1 MTGDHDFYS
10 RALLRALLLAASLTV
25 ALAAS
30 AQAWTV
36 SPADIQLTTRP
47 GLITR
52 GSFEVL
58 SADSVGRHFRV
69 VAQSLGETPTGAF
82 TFTRAEHSA
91 ASWVEILP
99 SEFSGSRQA
108 QSVDFAIAVP
118 SNARPGDHVA
128 AISVQEQPEGT
139 QGNLGVVEA
148 VGIRLVIRVPGAVFP
163 QAKITRF
170 SAPGL
175 TFGNGV
181 AIHATVVNTG
191 DTVLDFNGIN
201 RGSAITIAKES
212 YPLVGLLLPG
222 ARRAVSYGWNDPPL
236 LGSTTAHLRVQMP
249 GRAFLSASTSIFAFP
264 LYQLLGVMLLALAG
278 YVYRRQRRQR
288 RRKFNSSTTD
298 PAVGGA

>member
-1 MTGDHDFYS
+1 MTGDHVYS
-10 RALLRALLLAASLTV
+10 RALLRALILAASLAV
-25 ALAAS
+25 SLAAS

-36 SPADIQLTTRP
+36 SPADIQLAARP

-52 GSFEVL
+52 GSFEVI
-58 SADSVGRHFRV
+58 SSDSVGRHFRV
-69 VAQSLGETPTGAF
+69 VTQNLGETPTGAF
-82 TFTRAEHSA
+82 TFTNVEHSA
-91 ASWVEILP
+91 ASWIEVLP
-99 SEFSGSRQA
+99 SEFLGSKRA

-128 AISVQEQPEGT
+128 AVSVQEQPEDT

-148 VGIRLVIRVPGAVFP
+148 VGIRLVIRVPGAIYP
-163 QAKITRF
+163 AAKITQF
-170 SAPGL
+170 SAPRL

-191 DTVLDFNGIN
+191 DTVLNFNGVN
-201 RGSAITIAKES
+201 RGSAITIAKQS
-212 YPLVGLLLPG
+212 YPLAGLLLPG
-222 ARRAVSYGWNDPPL
+222 AKRVVSYAWNDPPL
-236 LGSTTAHLRVQMP
+236 LGSTTAHLRVAMP

-264 LYQLLGVMLLALAG
+264 LYQLLGVILLALAG

-288 RRKFNSSTTD
+288 RRKFTSSTTD